1 MKEEPTLLIQ
11 VGRKGSHLLS
21 HYKSRLEEKF
31 LVTQLISLKNMPMF
45 RARPALPSNIKTPV
59 VIVSDTIHTAREMRN
74 VLRMLKEG
82 NTPVG
87 KIFCYLRNED
97 GVAQLEEKKL
107 VKKDSVLGLFSSSSE
122 DEYMREAIKLHV
134 FFRSR
139 IEPMEPDLSYNQ
151 YNINKPLLSSSI
163 IKLIE
168 APLSKAVGFR
178 IFMHSVREKGLASNY
193 GEVFFKITN
202 KQYLSKTIQDF
213 FNEGS
218 SYKVRCLSVVIK
230 MKRGHVDC
238 DFDVVP
244 KTEVSCKLSSNQIK
258 QCIKKPNEQCL
269 LRHTQYEKG
278 DEESVR
284 QTVCPQ
290 CVDEIAGEAFLNE
303 FEPVLMKACT
313 QAGLQCV
320 LKRSYKPR
328 IG

>member
-1 MKEEPTLLIQ
+1 
-11 VGRKGSHLLS
+11 
-21 HYKSRLEEKF
+21 
-31 LVTQLISLKNMPMF
+31 
-45 RARPALPSNIKTPV
+45 
-59 VIVSDTIHTAREMRN
+59 
-74 VLRMLKEG
+74 
-82 NTPVG
+82 
-87 KIFCYLRNED
+87 
-97 GVAQLEEKKL
+97 
-107 VKKDSVLGLFSSSSE
+107 
-122 DEYMREAIKLHV
+122 
-134 FFRSR
+134 
-139 IEPMEPDLSYNQ
+139 
-151 YNINKPLLSSSI
+151 
-163 IKLIE
+163 
-168 APLSKAVGFR
+168 
-178 IFMHSVREKGLASNY
+178 MHSVREKGLASNY

-313 QAGLQCV
+313 PELASVFGAPIRLLTPNWKRLKFYLSYGLSAPYPSSRESKTNGYLCINSNDTSIFKKSSNTMFSSLQKIFRLFSSTV
-320 LKRSYKPR
+320 PSNFHP
-328 IG
+328 